1 MTTRIFLVRHGETT
15 FNVVGRLGGSSQT
28 KENVLS
34 SLGKKQV
41 RLLASHL
48 ARLGVGAIYS
58 SPLPRAL
65 ETAKIISRR
74 VRKPIVLDDSFREVG
89 VGVLEGVA
97 FEEVEKRFPRN
108 FDRMCA
114 NPWRSS
120 VAGAEPLIRVQYRLL
135 SSFRKIVSSHH
146 NQNVVIVAHNLANRV
161 LLSSLL
167 GISLQNIRIL
177 KQYNACLN
185 ILTFGK
191 DGFRIHLINGP
202 HDPSGFRFEPPKKHE
217 KG

>member
-1 MTTRIFLVRHGETT
+1 MATRIFLVRHGETT
-15 FNVVGRLGGSSQT
+15 FNVSGKLGGSSHDKQ
-28 KENVLS
+28 NVLS
-34 SLGKKQV
+34 SMGKKQV

-48 ARLGVGAIYS
+48 ARLGVDAIYS
-58 SPLPRAL
+58 SPLPRAV

-89 VGVLEGVA
+89 VGVLESLP

-114 NPWRSS
+114 NPWRPS
-120 VAGAEPLIRVQYRLL
+120 VPGAEPLIRVQSRVLY
-135 SSFRKIVSSHH
+135 SFRKIVSSHPH
-146 NQNVVIVAHNLANRV
+146 QNVVVVAHNLANRV
-161 LLSSLL
+161 LLASLL
-167 GISLQNIRIL
+167 GFSLQNIRVL

-202 HDPSGFRFEPPKKHE
+202 HDPRGFRFEPPKKHE